1 MTENNIYLAKN
12 FDIMYKYSFLHV
24 AVSIIVM
31 LVLIQFSALKEYTM
45 AQKPSY
51 NQSQI
56 VVAQTPVEKANLERF
71 DKLVFKH
78 GITEIGHSLESYMH
92 PMY

>member
-1 MTENNIYLAKN
+1 MTKNNIYLAKN
-12 FDIMYKYSFLHV
+12 FDIMCFLHV
-24 AVSIIVM
+24 AVFIIVM
-31 LVLIQFSALKEYTM
+31 LFLIQFSTLKEYTM
-45 AQKPSY
+45 AQGPLS

-71 DKLVFKH
+71 DKLDFQAW
-78 GITEIGHSLESYMH
+78 ITEIGHSLESYMH